1 MNDEKNCNSPQGS
14 GWIFAILCIFARKD
28 IRNANANRMNL
39 FSRAKSGKFSTG
51 ENKSTYPIHIIW
63 RGLLLILAH
72 RFTRACTIK

>member
-1 MNDEKNCNSPQGS
+1 MMKRTATVHREVVGYLR
-14 GWIFAILCIFARKD
+14 FLYIFARKD

>member
-1 MNDEKNCNSPQGS
+1 MMKRTATVHREVVGYLR
-14 GWIFAILCIFARKD
+14 FLCIFARKD

-63 RGLLLILAH
+63 RGLLFILAH